1 MMSLFF
7 RTFRKV
13 GLVMQRMT
21 DNDNNISPVSEA
33 PPAGQRLRAVWRDV
47 RLAVRGTEQDFTEG
61 GLGRAI
67 VLLSIPM
74 VLEMVMESVFA
85 IVDVFFVSKLGPDAV
100 ATVGITESVLTLV
113 YAISIGFGMGTTAL
127 VARRIGEKRP
137 REAAAATVQA
147 ITVGLLASLPV
158 AIIGIS
164 IPRQLLGAMGVDPA
178 VAEVNSGYTAVLL
191 GGNAVIMLLFII
203 NAAFR
208 SAGDA
213 AVAMR
218 VLWLANGLNV
228 VLDPCLIFG
237 WGPFPQLGITGAAV
251 ATTIGRGTGVL
262 YQLWLLS
269 RRKRRIRITRVDLR
283 VVPRVM
289 ATLVRVSLGGIG
301 QHIIST
307 SSWIVLMRIMAVF
320 GAESLAGYTIAI
332 RILMFTLLP
341 SWGLSNAAATLVGQN
356 LGAGKPTR
364 AEHSVWWSA
373 LANAA
378 FLVLVAVA
386 FIAFAES
393 FVGLFTGEPNVIAV
407 GADCLRI
414 LSYGYLLYAVGMV
427 IVQAFNGAGDTATP
441 TAINFFCFWMIE
453 LPLAY
458 VLALRLGM
466 NERGVFIAILTAESI
481 MTIAGTIIFRR
492 GRWKSRQ
499 V

>member
-13 GLVMQRMT
+13 GLVMQQFT
-21 DNDNNISPVSEA
+21 DTKKAVSSETGTPLA
-33 PPAGQRLRAVWRDV
+33 VGRLRSIWRDV

-100 ATVGITESVLTLV
+100 ATVGVTESVLTLV

-137 REAAAATVQA
+137 REAAVTTVQA
-147 ITVGLLASLPV
+147 IAVGLLASLPI
-158 AIIGIS
+158 AIIGLS
-164 IPRQLLGAMGVDPA
+164 LPRQLLGAMGMDPA
-178 VAEVNSGYTAVLL
+178 VAEANAGFTAVLL

-218 VLWLANGLNV
+218 VLWLANGLNI

-237 WGPFPQLGITGAAV
+237 LGPFPELGITGAAV

-262 YQLWLLS
+262 FQLWLLF
-269 RRKRRIRITRVDLR
+269 RRTGRIRITREDLR
-283 VVPRVM
+283 LAPRVM
-289 ATLVRVSLGGIG
+289 ATLARVSLGGIG
-301 QHIIST
+301 QFAIST
-307 SSWIVLMRIMAVF
+307 SSWIGLMRIMAVF
-320 GAESLAGYTIAI
+320 GAESLAGYTVAI
-332 RILMFTLLP
+332 RIIMFTLLP
-341 SWGLSNAAATLVGQN
+341 SWGVSNAAATLVGQN
-356 LGAGKPTR
+356 LGAGKPER
-364 AEHSVWWSA
+364 AERSVWLSA
-373 LANAA
+373 LANAV
-378 FLVLVAVA
+378 FLVLAAVV
-386 FIAFAES
+386 FIVFAE
-393 FVGLFTGEPNVIAV
+393 FFIGLFTGESNVIAV

-441 TAINFFCFWMIE
+441 TAINFFCFWMLE

-458 VLALRLGM
+458 LLALRLGM
-466 NERGVFIAILTAESI
+466 EERGVFTAIVIAESM
-481 MTIAGTIIFRR
+481 MTIVGTIIFRR
-492 GRWKSRQ
+492 GRWKTRQ